1 MHYKWKNKQCIKIN
15 YLKKYIIILY
25 RAIMRKNG
33 NKSFYHYIMK
43 IKDDNGDEQ
52 YEYFLTLQQLGERL
66 GVSRYTLNT
75 ALNNP
80 DYKMRKNPNV
90 KLQRCY
96 IPVMQE
102 LKLETKDLD
111 FIREELY
118 S

>member
-1 MHYKWKNKQCIKIN
+1 
-15 YLKKYIIILY
+15 
-25 RAIMRKNG
+25 MRKNG

-43 IKDDNGDEQ
+43 SKDENGTEN
-52 YEYFLTLQQLGERL
+52 YEYFLTLDHLGKRL

-80 DYKMRKNPNV
+80 EYRMRKNPNV
-90 KLQRCY
+90 QLRRCY
-96 IPVMQE
+96 IPVTQE
-102 LKLETKDLD
+102 VILDHKDLD